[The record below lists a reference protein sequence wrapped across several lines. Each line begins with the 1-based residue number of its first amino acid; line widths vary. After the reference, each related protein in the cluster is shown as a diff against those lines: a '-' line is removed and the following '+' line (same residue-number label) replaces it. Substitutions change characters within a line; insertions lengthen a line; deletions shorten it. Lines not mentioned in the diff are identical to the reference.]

1 MKGLPDEVN
10 FNSNEITKGKVRRW
24 LSEGRSPK
32 VVLFMLELWE
42 RKPELHKMKLKDEKG
57 YPTIDWERSE
67 ETIMDIE
74 KNMGLLLLRLSLTDI
89 GGNAQQLVKY
99 TNTVKDCMEW
109 DVTMDGHCCLGNNY
123 LQAGFSCLIILV
135 GGG

>member
-1 MKGLPDEVN
+1 MK
-10 FNSNEITKGKVRRW
+10 ITKGKVRRW

-67 ETIMDIE
+67 ETIMDIAKKYGFTFVE
-74 KNMGLLLLRLSLTDI
+74 AFTNRYWRKCTAVGKVYKYGKGLYGVGCGYGWILLFR
-89 GGNAQQLVKY
+89 
-99 TNTVKDCMEW
+99 E
-109 DVTMDGHCCLGNNY
+109 
-123 LQAGFSCLIILV
+123 
-135 GGG
+135 